1 MQVKDKFLEKINLL
15 ILFFIL
21 CFSHSL
27 FAENIYDKIFN
38 YNNALGNSSATF
50 IQTNSN
56 NIQEGEIFFG
66 KERIKISYKKPQR
79 LTIILSEKKGM
90 YINHELEETEF
101 FITKN
106 SYVKFFF
113 DVFYKENHMKNMTVQ
128 SLGRQIEINKKI
140 KQDNIFYNIKLT
152 YEDEPIKL
160 RTLEIISDDEKIK
173 MGFFDHKLE
182 NAFNKNFFSMIDPYL
197 N

>member
-1 MQVKDKFLEKINLL
+1 
-15 ILFFIL
+15 
-21 CFSHSL
+21 
-27 FAENIYDKIFN
+27 
-38 YNNALGNSSATF
+38 
-50 IQTNSN
+50 
-56 NIQEGEIFFG
+56 
-66 KERIKISYKKPQR
+66 
-79 LTIILSEKKGM
+79 M

-160 RTLEIISDDEKIK
+160 RTLEIISDDETIK

-182 NAFNKNFFSMIDPYL
+182 NDFNKKFFSMIDPYL